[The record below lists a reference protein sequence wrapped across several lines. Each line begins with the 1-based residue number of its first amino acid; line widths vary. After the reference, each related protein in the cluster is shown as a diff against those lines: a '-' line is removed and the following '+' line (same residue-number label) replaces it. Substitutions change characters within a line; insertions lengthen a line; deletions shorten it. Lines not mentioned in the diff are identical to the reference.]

1 MSLQAKVGAFT
12 VVGLM
17 ILIGMIYSLGDIK
30 LGAEKQYDI
39 SVNFKQAI
47 GLKPNADVCMAG
59 FKVGK
64 VKNIVLEVDH
74 VRVDMGINEGY
85 KIPRGSNFS
94 ITSDGIMGEQ
104 FVNITAPAN
113 GDLSDFYKE
122 GEVIS
127 GNEAPTV
134 EDVIV
139 GVNKT
144 MDKVQDLLNS
154 MNLLIG
160 DENFRNDIHDMTT
173 NMKQV
178 TANLDKLTAT
188 LSQMALDNQGNIQ
201 QMTHNLSML
210 TASLMRSADSVEQM
224 VAAFN
229 GDGETAENL
238 KQAIRN
244 LTSTSQ
250 RIEKM
255 AASVEGVV
263 TDPQVADDLKA
274 TIHNARNVSERANSM
289 MKTVESIE
297 VKPGFEA
304 MYSGKSY
311 EDNKN
316 WQAGADVTVSMGEE
330 TDNKYLRLGVKGIG
344 DGNRVDALAGMRS
357 GSLGGHA
364 GVIESK
370 AGVGLDAYLGDKV
383 TLSVDGYDPNDFRLK
398 SRLSYEFAPDTY
410 VFTQVNDINHSDK
423 RTAYV
428 GLRREF

>member
-12 VVGLM
+12 VAGLM

-104 FVNITAPAN
+104 FVNITAPSN

-173 NMKQV
+173 NMKQA

-370 AGVGLDAYLGDKV
+370 AGVIIQLRYLIIMAIMMKSMKKIEKPLMALMKN
-383 TLSVDGYDPNDFRLK
+383 LSVK
-398 SRLSYEFAPDTY
+398 
-410 VFTQVNDINHSDK
+410 
-423 RTAYV
+423 
-428 GLRREF
+428 

>member
-12 VVGLM
+12 VAGLM

-139 GVNKT
+139 GVNKS
-144 MDKVQDLLNS
+144 MDRVQDLLNS

-173 NMKQV
+173 NMKLA

>member
-12 VVGLM
+12 VAGLM

-134 EDVIV
+134 EGVIV

-144 MDKVQDLLNS
+144 MDKGQDLLNS

-173 NMKQV
+173 NMKQA

>member
-12 VVGLM
+12 VAGLI

-30 LGAEKQYDI
+30 LGAEKQYSI

-47 GLKPNADVCMAG
+47 GLKQNADVCMAG

-64 VKNIVLEVDH
+64 VKDIVLEVDH
-74 VRVDMGINEGY
+74 VRVDMGIGESY
-85 KIPRGSNFS
+85 KIPRGSNFT

-104 FVNITAPAN
+104 FVNITAPSN
-113 GDLSDFYKE
+113 GEVSDFYKD

-127 GNEAPTV
+127 GQEAPTMD
-134 EDVIV
+134 DVIV

-160 DENFRNDIHDMTT
+160 DDNFRSDIHDMTA

-188 LSQMALDNQGNIQ
+188 LSQMAVDNQGNIE

-274 TIHNARNVSERANSM
+274 TLHNARNVSERANSM

-316 WQAGADVTVSMGEE
+316 WQAGADVTISMGEE
-330 TDNKYLRLGVKGIG
+330 TDNKYMRLGVKGIG

-357 GSLGGHA
+357 GSFGGHA

-370 AGVGLDAYLGDKV
+370 AGVGVDAYLGDKV

>member
-12 VVGLM
+12 VAGLM

-64 VKNIVLEVDH
+64 VKDIVLEVDH
-74 VRVDMGINEGY
+74 VRVDMGIGESY
-85 KIPRGSNFS
+85 KIPRGSNFT

-104 FVNITAPAN
+104 FVNITAPSN
-113 GDLSDFYKE
+113 GEVSDFYKD

-127 GNEAPTV
+127 GQEAPTMD
-134 EDVIV
+134 DVIV

-160 DENFRNDIHDMTT
+160 DDNFRSDIHDMTA

-188 LSQMALDNQGNIQ
+188 LSQMAVDNQGNIQ

-274 TIHNARNVSERANSM
+274 TLHNARNVSERANSM

-316 WQAGADVTVSMGEE
+316 WQAGADVTISMGEE
-330 TDNKYLRLGVKGIG
+330 TDNKYMRLGVKGIG

>member
-12 VVGLM
+12 VAGLM

-104 FVNITAPAN
+104 FVNITAPSN

-173 NMKQV
+173 NMKQA

-428 GLRREF
+428 GREF

>member
-12 VVGLM
+12 VAGLM

-64 VKNIVLEVDH
+64 VKDIVLEVDH
-74 VRVDMGINEGY
+74 VRVDMGIGESY
-85 KIPRGSNFS
+85 KIPRGSNFT

-104 FVNITAPAN
+104 FVNITAPSN
-113 GDLSDFYKE
+113 GEVSDFYKD

-127 GNEAPTV
+127 GQEAPTMD
-134 EDVIV
+134 DVIV

-160 DENFRNDIHDMTT
+160 DDNFRSDIHDMTA

-188 LSQMALDNQGNIQ
+188 LSQMALDNQGNIE

-274 TIHNARNVSERANSM
+274 TLHNARNVSERANSM

>member
-12 VVGLM
+12 VAGLM

-85 KIPRGSNFS
+85 KIPRGSSFS

-173 NMKQV
+173 NMKQA

-357 GSLGGHA
+357 GSLGGPA

>member
-12 VVGLM
+12 VAGLM

-74 VRVDMGINEGY
+74 VRLDMGINEGY

-104 FVNITAPAN
+104 FVNITAPSN

-316 WQAGADVTVSMGEE
+316 WKAGADVTVSMGEE
-330 TDNKYLRLGVKGIG
+330 TDNKYLRLGVKGIC

>member
-12 VVGLM
+12 VAGLM
-17 ILIGMIYSLGDIK
+17 ILISMIYSLGDIK

-47 GLKPNADVCMAG
+47 GLRPNADVCMAG

-113 GDLSDFYKE
+113 GELSDFYKE

-134 EDVIV
+134 DDVIV

-173 NMKQV
+173 NMKQA

>member
-12 VVGLM
+12 VAGLM

-134 EDVIV
+134 DDVIV

-173 NMKQV
+173 NMKQA

-383 TLSVDGYDPNDFRLK
+383 TLSVDGYDLNDFRLK

>member
-12 VVGLM
+12 VAGLM

-134 EDVIV
+134 DDVIV

-173 NMKQV
+173 NMKQA

-274 TIHNARNVSERANSM
+274 TLHNARNVSERANSM

-316 WQAGADVTVSMGEE
+316 WHAGADVTVSMGEE
-330 TDNKYLRLGVKGIG
+330 NDNKYLRLGVKGIG

>member
-12 VVGLM
+12 VAGLM

-144 MDKVQDLLNS
+144 MDRVQDLLNS

-344 DGNRVDALAGMRS
+344 DSNRVDALAGMRS